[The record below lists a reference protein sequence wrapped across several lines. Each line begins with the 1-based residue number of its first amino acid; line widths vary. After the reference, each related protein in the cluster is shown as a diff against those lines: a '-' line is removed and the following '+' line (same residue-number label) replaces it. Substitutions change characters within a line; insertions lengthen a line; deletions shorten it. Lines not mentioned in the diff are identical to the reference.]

1 MEKKAAQ
8 LKIEKLR
15 ELINYHNYRYYVL
28 DDPEVS
34 DAEYDSLMK
43 ELEALEREYP
53 DLITPDSPTQRV
65 GGAVLSGFQAV
76 THAIPLL
83 SLANAYSQEELD
95 SFDRRVRELL
105 SSPPRYT
112 AELKIDGLAISLLY
126 RDGVFIRGATRGDGQ
141 TGEDITNNLR
151 TIRSIPLK
159 LREPL
164 AGDLEV
170 RGECYMDKR
179 AFEQL
184 NKAQEEKGEK
194 LFANPRNAA
203 AGSLRQLDPK
213 VTSERQLNVFL
224 YGLGYSDALPPDS
237 HYETLQWLSS
247 LGFRTNPETQVFD
260 SIDGVKE
267 FIQYWHEKRES
278 LPYDIDGIVVKVDS
292 RVQQELLGTTAKSPR
307 WAVAYKFPAMQK
319 TTKVEDIVVQVGR
332 TGAVT
337 PLAILEPVF
346 IAGSTVSRAS
356 LHNED
361 YVKEKDIRIGDTV
374 VIQKAGDII
383 PEVVR
388 SVPELR
394 DGSERV
400 FQMPQSCPACGTRL
414 VREAG
419 EAVWRCD
426 NSQCPAKLVE
436 GLVYFASRDALD
448 IEGMGPAVV
457 QQLVDAGLVKNPA
470 DIFKLTKEQLLGL
483 DRFGERSAAKLV
495 ASIEEAKGR
504 GLARL
509 LTALGILHVG
519 TQTAASLAAYFGS
532 MEKLVTATEDQLA
545 QVPDIGPVVAS
556 SISAFF
562 QNPKNIQ
569 LIEELKKL
577 GVKMDAP
584 KQSRGEAFSGKTFV
598 VTGTLSQFSRK
609 EAKDAIESLGGKTTE
624 SVSKNIDYL
633 VVGEKPGSK
642 LDKARELGISILD
655 EQQFI
660 DMLTEGGYQK

>member
-319 TTKVEDIVVQVGR
+319 TTKVEDIIVQVGR

-374 VIQKAGDII
+374 FVQKAGDII

-577 GVKMDAP
+577 GVKMDEP

-624 SVSKNIDYL
+624 SVSKNTDYL

>member
-65 GGAVLSGFQAV
+65 GGAVLSGFQVV

-237 HYETLQWLSS
+237 HYEMLQWLSS

-319 TTKVEDIVVQVGR
+319 TTKVEDIIVQVGR

-577 GVKMDAP
+577 GVKMDEP

>member
-65 GGAVLSGFQAV
+65 GGAVLSGFQVV

-164 AGDLEV
+164 VGDLEV

-260 SIDGVKE
+260 SINGVKE

-577 GVKMDAP
+577 GVKMDEP

>member
-65 GGAVLSGFQAV
+65 GGAVLSGFQVV

-319 TTKVEDIVVQVGR
+319 TTKVEDIIVQVGR

-577 GVKMDAP
+577 GVKMDEP

-624 SVSKNIDYL
+624 SVSKNTDYL

>member
-319 TTKVEDIVVQVGR
+319 TTKVEDIIVQVGR

-577 GVKMDAP
+577 GVKMDEP

-624 SVSKNIDYL
+624 SVSKNTDYL

>member
-8 LKIEKLR
+8 LKIAKLR

-319 TTKVEDIVVQVGR
+319 TTKVEDIIVQVGR

-577 GVKMDAP
+577 GVKMDEP

>member
-164 AGDLEV
+164 VGDLEV

-319 TTKVEDIVVQVGR
+319 TTKVEDIIVQVGR

-577 GVKMDAP
+577 GVKMDEP

>member
-65 GGAVLSGFQAV
+65 GGAVLNGFQAV

-577 GVKMDAP
+577 GVKMDEP

>member
-65 GGAVLSGFQAV
+65 GGAVLSGFQVV

-361 YVKEKDIRIGDTV
+361 YVKEKDIRIGDTI

-577 GVKMDAP
+577 GVKMDEP

>member
-346 IAGSTVSRAS
+346 IAGSTVSRAG

-577 GVKMDAP
+577 GVKMDEP

>member
-159 LREPL
+159 LRESL

-319 TTKVEDIVVQVGR
+319 TTKVEDIIVQVGR

-577 GVKMDAP
+577 GVKMDEP

>member
-319 TTKVEDIVVQVGR
+319 TTKVEDIIVQVGR

-577 GVKMDAP
+577 GVKMDEP

>member
-65 GGAVLSGFQAV
+65 GGAVLSGFQVV

-577 GVKMDAP
+577 GVKMDEP